1 LCGKRRN
8 HEAHHWVL
16 LETLNPPAAYSLLHQ
31 ANPRSPSPDWKP
43 KENVVTAEVVH
54 TPDGFS
60 LLAWLIQVAL
70 ADSVIDER
78 EHKALLRVAR
88 VHHIPESRMQIM
100 IEAVQQGQLNIPEP
114 ENDREAKIWLE
125 TAIDVAVLN
134 GRVPRAEL
142 ELLTRVGQQLGLSDI
157 DVKKWIKQ
165 RWAEL
170 RKRAPTKRS
179 SSSLNSPE
187 DRNV

>member
-1 LCGKRRN
+1 M
-8 HEAHHWVL
+8 
-16 LETLNPPAAYSLLHQ
+16 
-31 ANPRSPSPDWKP
+31 
-43 KENVVTAEVVH
+43 
-54 TPDGFS
+54 
-60 LLAWLIQVAL
+60 
-70 ADSVIDER
+70 IDER

-157 DVKKWIKQ
+157 DVKKWIKR

-179 SSSLNSPE
+179 SSSPNSPE